1 MTAQIIKTE
10 TKINNVLFWLCFL
23 VTILAVAITLLEFF
37 SRDEYPPTSISL
49 FYVGVLAIYS
59 LHKEAI
65 RFLEYATPERS
76 HKPKKGELFVYL
88 WIVMTGILY
97 LINFATKNYY
107 SYSDL
112 GEQTVSLMTATYITL
127 EVGIVFIL
135 ARILKLLMIK
145 FFNKTNGKD

>member
-10 TKINNVLFWLCFL
+10 TKINNILFWLCFL
-23 VTILAVAITLLEFF
+23 ITILAVAMTLLEFF
-37 SRDEYPPTSISL
+37 SRDEYPPTSIAL

-65 RFLEYATPERS
+65 RFLEYATPEKS

-88 WIVMTGILY
+88 WIIMTGVLY
-97 LINFATKNYY
+97 AINFFTKNQY
-107 SYSDL
+107 SYSDS
-112 GEQTVSLMTATYITL
+112 GEATAGLMTATYITM

-145 FFNKTNGKD
+145 FFNKTNGK